1 MNLRFYVEDNRVPKY
16 NDDTSQFPHCWDEE
30 RVRKMIAHYAEISDD
45 GAAFEDRTQTVMGLP
60 NELVPAVRELIAK
73 HKA

>member
-1 MNLRFYVEDNRVPKY
+1 
-16 NDDTSQFPHCWDEE
+16 
-30 RVRKMIAHYAEISDD
+30 MIAHYAEISDD
-45 GAAFEDRTQTVMGLP
+45 EAAFEDRTQTVVVLP

>member
-1 MNLRFYVEDNRVPKY
+1 MNLRFYVEDIRVPKY
-16 NDDTSQFPHCWDEE
+16 NDGTSQFPYCWDEE